1 MIKDVEQVKEAIS
14 DLKMLPEF
22 SQEVYA
28 RGYDFNASL
37 SFEKSWT
44 QSKKKIVFTFSYHPC
59 SDGVSIST
67 EINGNHKGMIIA
79 KSKKRIYDYCSKIV
93 EEKL

>member
-1 MIKDVEQVKEAIS
+1 MIKNVEQIKEAIS

-22 SQEVYA
+22 SQEVYG
-28 RGYDFNASL
+28 RGYDFEASL
-37 SFEKSWT
+37 SFTKSWT
-44 QSKKKIVFTFSYHPC
+44 QSKKKVVFTFSYHPC
-59 SDGVSIST
+59 ANGVSIKT
-67 EINGNHKGMIIA
+67 DVNGKFTGMIIA